1 MPLAAW
7 GEPVTHQVVIQKS
20 NSNFPALSFLQF
32 VCTVIAILLH
42 YFYMSTFAWMFV
54 EQLHIYRMLTEV
66 RNINFGHMRFYYVVG
81 WGIPAIITG
90 TLNHLQKAV
99 SLPSSLAGFR
109 EVAPSQAAMS
119 VFLSRAPPSH
129 I

>member
-1 MPLAAW
+1 M
-7 GEPVTHQVVIQKS
+7 
-20 NSNFPALSFLQF
+20 
-32 VCTVIAILLH
+32 CTVIAILLH

-90 TLNHLQKAV
+90 TLNHRKKALFPCQV
-99 SLPSSLAGFR
+99 QGSYPIPDSHGCFPEPGQHQATSSRSQPEFGGSVYQMS
-109 EVAPSQAAMS
+109 VAPAEVMLMVIQ
-119 VFLSRAPPSH
+119 
-129 I
+129 